1 MARVIWTEPAL
12 EDLDEIADYI
22 SLDDPAAA
30 KRLVRRV
37 FERVDQLVSFPEMGS
52 CPMELRGTEYR
63 HLVIPPL
70 RVFYRVA
77 GDLVFIVYVMRTERL
92 FRRDD
97 LSGRDRE
104 A

>member
-22 SLDDPAAA
+22 SLDDPNAA

-37 FERVDQLVSFPEMGS
+37 FERVDHLENFPEMGA
-52 CPMELRGTEYR
+52 CPAELRGTEYR

-70 RVFYRVA
+70 RLFYRVA

-104 A
+104 E